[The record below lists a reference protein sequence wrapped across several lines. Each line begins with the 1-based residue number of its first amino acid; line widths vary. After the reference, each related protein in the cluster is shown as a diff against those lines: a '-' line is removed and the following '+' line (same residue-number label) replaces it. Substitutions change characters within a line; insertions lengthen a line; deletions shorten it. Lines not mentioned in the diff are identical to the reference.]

1 VSDESKSCCGNEDC
15 CESGKGCKGRAVIC
29 GVVILGTLLIAA
41 GLVWAMIHYTAPA
54 PLTEDRAALR
64 RKNLAELRALNA
76 EALANYG
83 WVDQAKGIVR
93 LPIEQA
99 MKVTVAEW
107 QNPAAGRANL
117 IAREEKATAVP
128 PKAPEK
134 PSAFE

>member
-1 VSDESKSCCGNEDC
+1 MTDESQSCCATDGC
-15 CESGKGCKGRAVIC
+15 CKSRFVIT
-29 GVVILGTLLIAA
+29 GVVILGTFLIAA

-64 RKNLAELRALNA
+64 RKNLSELRALNA

-93 LPIEQA
+93 LPIEHA
-99 MKVTVAEW
+99 MKLTIAEW

-117 IAREEKATAVP
+117 IAREAKATAVA

>member
-1 VSDESKSCCGNEDC
+1 MSDESQSCSASDGCCKS
-15 CESGKGCKGRAVIC
+15 RFVIT
-29 GVVILGTLLIAA
+29 GVVILGTFLIAA
-41 GLVWAMIHYTAPA
+41 GLVWTMIHYTAPA

-64 RKNLAELRALNA
+64 RKNLAELRSLNA
-76 EALANYG
+76 EALANYA
-83 WVDQAKGIVR
+83 WADQAKGIVR

-99 MKVTVAEW
+99 MKLTVAEW

-117 IAREEKATAVP
+117 IAREEKATAIA